1 MLLVKRPDRKMILDV
16 IGRIKRGVLSRFE
29 VLSWHRAVVNQFG
42 RDLNLS
48 VADGYW
54 YFRSLAFVGVPLFEE
69 DGKDF
74 FLRDSDLEEYMMD
87 IQRVPSTENLKGI
100 LRQRPHQIESQAVLR
115 PLITYHHNK
124 QNRLMHPVLK
134 SVRGTFE
141 ERGDMVE
148 HSHLRF
154 RGATYLL
161 VRQFD
166 ESSNQAMILG
176 TERNSTHLK
185 ELMQLLE
192 LEVW

>member
-1 MLLVKRPDRKMILDV
+1 MLLVKRPDRKIMLDV

-29 VLSWHRAVVNQFG
+29 VLSWHQAVVNQFG

-54 YFRSLAFVGVPLFEE
+54 YFRSLAFVDVPLFEE
-69 DGKDF
+69 EGKDF

-87 IQRVPSTENLKGI
+87 IQRVPSTENHKGI
-100 LRQRPHQIESQAVLR
+100 LRQRPHQLESQAVLK
-115 PLITYHHNK
+115 PLTTYYHNK
-124 QNRLMHPVLK
+124 QHRLAHPLLK

-141 ERGDMVE
+141 DRGDMVE

>member
-1 MLLVKRPDRKMILDV
+1 
-16 IGRIKRGVLSRFE
+16 
-29 VLSWHRAVVNQFG
+29 
-42 RDLNLS
+42 
-48 VADGYW
+48 
-54 YFRSLAFVGVPLFEE
+54 
-69 DGKDF
+69 
-74 FLRDSDLEEYMMD
+74 
-87 IQRVPSTENLKGI
+87 
-100 LRQRPHQIESQAVLR
+100 
-115 PLITYHHNK
+115 
-124 QNRLMHPVLK
+124 MHPVLK

>member
-1 MLLVKRPDRKMILDV
+1 MIEALDKVMPTFDPDITKIASRNLIDKRDIETRAGVFATKVKPGCPVEVELTDAKSREVIEELQVDAVLVAT
-16 IGRIKRGVLSRFE
+16 G
-29 VLSWHRAVVNQFG
+29 
-42 RDLNLS
+42 
-48 VADGYW
+48 
-54 YFRSLAFVGVPLFEE
+54 
-69 DGKDF
+69 
-74 FLRDSDLEEYMMD
+74 
-87 IQRVPSTENLKGI
+87 RVPSTENLKGI